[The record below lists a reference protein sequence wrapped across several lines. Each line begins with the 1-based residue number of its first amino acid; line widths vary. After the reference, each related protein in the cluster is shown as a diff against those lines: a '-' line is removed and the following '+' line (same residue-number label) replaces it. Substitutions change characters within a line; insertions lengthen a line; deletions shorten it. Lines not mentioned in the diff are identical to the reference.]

1 MNLQLVLSSLEILC
15 LANISCKLRED
26 ALRVL
31 LRFGF
36 YAGSGF
42 KAWLDGAKLS
52 AATTTTTTAMT
63 TKTTARL
70 RKSRGPTLKY
80 DKRTCVYGRV
90 ASSKFCLCA
99 ELYRPCSWRVDAQR
113 APLTRRH
120 EPYWY

>member
-1 MNLQLVLSSLEILC
+1 MQSS
-15 LANISCKLRED
+15 AV
-26 ALRVL
+26 AA
-31 LRFGF
+31 FGRRSMRSA
-36 YAGSGF
+36 YVSNPLGF